1 MSNPQFNSTG
11 SSADIPL
18 YDFDPLLDEESEAVA
33 EEGGGS
39 RLSSE
44 GQARRQLEDR
54 QEAQK
59 LRRLLSDYAW
69 DDREI

>member
-18 YDFDPLLDEESEAVA
+18 YDFDPLDEESEAVA
-33 EEGGGS
+33 EEGGVS
-39 RLSSE
+39 RLLSE